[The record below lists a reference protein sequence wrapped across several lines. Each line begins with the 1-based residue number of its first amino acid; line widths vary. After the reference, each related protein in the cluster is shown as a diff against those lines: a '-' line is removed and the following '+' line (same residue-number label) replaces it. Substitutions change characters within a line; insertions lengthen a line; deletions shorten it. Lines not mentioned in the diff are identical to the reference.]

1 MKDTY
6 LHSFIKSERRKLVF
20 YVRSLLQETAAM
32 DAEDIVHDVLVRIL
46 EKADLLVPA
55 DNLGAYIYRSLKNR
69 VIDYIRTRKS
79 NLSLVDDVD
88 EENGRLVDV
97 LRDIKPD
104 ALELMLSREGE
115 AELFRALDGLGDME
129 KEVIVAHEFEGIPF
143 KELAARWNIPQNTLL
158 SHKSRAMKK
167 LKRHF
172 IDLDGGTL

>member
-1 MKDTY
+1 MRDSS
-6 LHSFIKSERRKLVF
+6 LHTFIKSERQRLVA

-55 DNLGAYIYRSLKNR
+55 DNMGAYIYRSLKNR

-79 NLSLVDDVD
+79 SMSLDDKAD
-88 EENGRLVDV
+88 DADGRFIDM
-97 LRDIKPD
+97 LRDIKPN
-104 ALELMLSREGE
+104 ALEMMLSREGE
-115 AELFRALDGLGDME
+115 AELFMALEGLSEIE
-129 KEVIVAHEFEGIPF
+129 KEVVIAHEFEGIPF
-143 KELAARWNIPQNTLL
+143 KELALRWNIPQNTLL

-172 IDLDGGTL
+172 LELDGGTL